1 MRPTRIRQGRRRFVP
16 AWGCAIA
23 ATLLLPTAASA
34 AGTVSSNWA
43 GYAAL
48 ASAGAPAPRSVS
60 GSWRQPAATCTP
72 GRESYSAVWV
82 GLGGFNE
89 GTQAL
94 EQIGSDA
101 DCTRSGHA
109 VYSTW
114 LELVPA
120 AAVGLKLTVHPGDQ
134 LSASVTV
141 RGHDVLLRIRDLSTG
156 ARISTIRRSSHIDT
170 SSAEWIV
177 EAPSAC
183 GARGCHT
190 LALTDFG
197 SVPFASATLVSGDST
212 VAAGAPTLA
221 TIPIELQQRAGHPV
235 VRSSLADALIT
246 ATPSPLTPADGAF
259 SVSWS
264 EAAAQ
269 SEAPPAPALPP
280 LSGAPASAVPGS

>member
-1 MRPTRIRQGRRRFVP
+1 ML

-23 ATLLLPTAASA
+23 AGLLLPAAAAAAA

-48 ASAGAPAPRSVS
+48 ASTGAPAPRSVS

-72 GRESYSAVWV
+72 GRETYSAVWV

-89 GTQAL
+89 GTGAL
-94 EQIGSDA
+94 EQIGSNA
-101 DCTRSGHA
+101 DCTRSGRA

-120 AAVGLKLTVHPGDQ
+120 AAVGLKLAVHPGDQ

-177 EAPSAC
+177 EAPSTC
-183 GARGCHT
+183 GPRGCRT
-190 LALTDFG
+190 LALADFG
-197 SVPFASATLVSGDST
+197 SVPFASATVVSGEST
-212 VAAGAPTLA
+212 VAAGAPTLS
-221 TIPIELQQRAGHPV
+221 TVPIELQQRAGY
-235 VRSSLADALIT
+235 LAGAQRGSPADTLIT
-246 ATPSPLTPADGAF
+246 ATPSPLTPGDGAF

-264 EAAAQ
+264 EAALQ
-269 SEAPPAPALPP
+269 GEAPPASALPG